1 MKRHLALQT
10 EEARRDMERLAM
22 VRRRREE
29 AAKQREVEGRP
40 AGMSA
45 NGLPSDDEDDDD
57 DEDSDDEDEAPKKPA
72 AVAKPAAA
80 PALSELQAKKRA
92 AAIETAPTTSGEAGP
107 PKLNAMD
114 IKKLNGDALKDALK
128 ERGLDTQ
135 GQKKDLI
142 KRLTDY
148 EKARE

>member
-10 EEARRDMERLAM
+10 EEARRDMERLAL

-29 AAKQREVEGRP
+29 AAKAREAEGRP
-40 AGMSA
+40 PGMSA
-45 NGLPSDDEDDDD
+45 TGLPSDDDDDD
-57 DEDSDDEDEAPKKPA
+57 DEDDESDEEDEAPKKPA
-72 AVAKPAAA
+72 AVAAKPAA
-80 PALSELQAKKRA
+80 PVLSEVQAKKRA
-92 AAIETAPTTSGEAGP
+92 AAIETAPAAGSGEV
-107 PKLNAMD
+107 PKLNSMD

-128 ERGLDTQ
+128 ERGLDIQ

-148 EKARE
+148 EKARA

>member
-1 MKRHLALQT
+1 
-10 EEARRDMERLAM
+10 MERLAL

-29 AAKQREVEGRP
+29 EAKKREAEGRR

-45 NGLPSDDEDDDD
+45 NGLPSDDEDEDDE
-57 DEDSDDEDEAPKKPA
+57 DEDSDEEEDAPKKPA
-72 AVAKPAAA
+72 AVTKPAPA
-80 PALSELQAKKRA
+80 PALSEVQAKKRA
-92 AAIETAPTTSGEAGP
+92 AAIETAPAVGGEA

-128 ERGLDTQ
+128 ERGLDIQ

-148 EKARE
+148 EKARA